1 MFGAGII
8 LAIMFFIVIVA
19 CIIMIIED
27 KATAGKVGV
36 LILCVLLFIGSLIM
50 IFVGAGSA
58 STKRKFKD
66 ISSDLTG
73 GIHREIC
80 ITAEDGREIY
90 YYEGTIDLEID
101 GEQRK
106 IKFEDESGNRQ
117 IIIYGVQDTVTIIEK

>member
-50 IFVGAGSA
+50 IFVQI
-58 STKRKFKD
+58 FKM
-66 ISSDLTG
+66 
-73 GIHREIC
+73 
-80 ITAEDGREIY
+80 
-90 YYEGTIDLEID
+90 
-101 GEQRK
+101 K
-106 IKFEDESGNRQ
+106 IKMIKREALNYQRMKKNQ
-117 IIIYGVQDTVTIIEK
+117 KTKKKILNI